1 MCCLAKEAQECAASA
16 SEVRRGWLDAST
28 DEAAAAPGR
37 ARQMPR
43 KMVKNWEKFG
53 KIMVSNG

>member
-1 MCCLAKEAQECAASA
+1 MCCLTKEAQECAASA

-43 KMVKNWEKFG
+43 KMVKNRG

>member
-43 KMVKNWEKFG
+43 KMVKNREKSWLV
-53 KIMVSNG
+53 MVNNG